1 MYIEPFWCGVI
12 AAFLAEAVVCAVLIA
27 RATKT
32 NWNVGEDETNEEQ
45 KKEIRQMIVTDFNE
59 MTLEELEVIN
69 ASFGVTYQIEDGK
82 ITGTNKED

>member
-32 NWNVGEDETNEEQ
+32 NWNVGEDETNEDQ
-45 KKEIRQMIVTDFNE
+45 KKEIRQMIITDFNE

-69 ASFGVTYQIEDGK
+69 TSFGITYEIEDGK